1 MCVIQYNGVIL
12 LFERF
17 PENVQSFLFKI
28 LARFFSVI
36 SFFGGGG
43 FPYTGYH
50 ELVVG
55 ENLTLNKTF
64 AIPVW
69 YF

>member
-36 SFFGGGG
+36 SFLGGG

>member
-17 PENVQSFLFKI
+17 PENVQLFLFKI

-36 SFFGGGG
+36 SFFGGGV
-43 FPYTGYH
+43 PYTGYH

-64 AIPVW
+64 AIPV
-69 YF
+69 

>member
-36 SFFGGGG
+36 SFLWGGGG
-43 FPYTGYH
+43 SPTQ
-50 ELVVG
+50 
-55 ENLTLNKTF
+55 
-64 AIPVW
+64 AIMN
-69 YF
+69 